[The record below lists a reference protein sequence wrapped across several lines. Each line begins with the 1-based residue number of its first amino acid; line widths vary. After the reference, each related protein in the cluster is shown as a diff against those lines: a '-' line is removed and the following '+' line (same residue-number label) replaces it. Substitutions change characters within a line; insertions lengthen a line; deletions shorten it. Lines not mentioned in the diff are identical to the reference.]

1 MSHPGSTSQSN
12 SGHSTPQPPP
22 GLPARPPPSAVSNN
36 AAFAAFKPR
45 AVAAPARNTSN
56 SPAPGAYNYPAS
68 TYGMS
73 YPQQPTAPPSQS
85 YYPGATPQA
94 YSADPAGQS
103 YYGASAYGGYPAQ
116 PEYGAAPQIKNP
128 FAPPPNRTT
137 GGSLYGNNSYDPEYE
152 AQIQQW
158 QSAYVAKDDATTKGN
173 LGKSGKGEGAASA
186 GGANAIPLGV
196 AGARAQTSTPTV
208 TAQAGPAEPPVDTS
222 GKEKTVVR
230 AGGGQKWEDP
240 TLLEWGDHPRLFI
253 GNLAGEVTDE
263 SLLKAFAKYPS
274 VQKARVVRDKRT
286 TKSKGF
292 GFVSLANTD
301 EFFQAAK
308 EMQGKYIG
316 SHPVLVKR
324 AETEIKAV
332 VKKDDKRY
340 GKNNKNNKNK
350 NREDRDVLGA
360 NTGSGVQ
367 KKQAAKASGQYK
379 VSRPVV
385 SLDHLILTFRR
396 CWVEMSI
403 QLIKDPAIH
412 A

>member
-1 MSHPGSTSQSN
+1 MYGTS
-12 SGHSTPQPPP
+12 
-22 GLPARPPPSAVSNN
+22 
-36 AAFAAFKPR
+36 
-45 AVAAPARNTSN
+45 
-56 SPAPGAYNYPAS
+56 
-68 TYGMS
+68 
-73 YPQQPTAPPSQS
+73 
-85 YYPGATPQA
+85 
-94 YSADPAGQS
+94 
-103 YYGASAYGGYPAQ
+103 
-116 PEYGAAPQIKNP
+116 
-128 FAPPPNRTT
+128 
-137 GGSLYGNNSYDPEYE
+137 SYDPEYE

-158 QSAYVAKDDATTKGN
+158 QSAYASKDDPSKQAP
-173 LGKSGKGEGAASA
+173 LGKSGKGEGALSA
-186 GGANAIPLGV
+186 GGANAIPLGLV
-196 AGARAQTSTPTV
+196 ASRVPTST
-208 TAQAGPAEPPVDTS
+208 TATTAVDPAGPATPPVDIS
-222 GKEKTVVR
+222 GKEKTVIR

-340 GKNNKNNKNK
+340 GKNKNNKNRNNK
-350 NREDRDVLGA
+350 DDKDVLGA

-367 KKQAAKASGQYK
+367 KKPASKASGQYK
-379 VSRPVV
+379 VCYAV
-385 SLDHLILTFRR
+385 SPFQPFANI
-396 CWVEMSI
+396 I
-403 QLIKDPAIH
+403 QVLG
-412 A
+412 